1 MNTFKKKILVLGGTG
16 MLGSA
21 LTKILSNEK
30 IKFIATA
37 RKKKLGYYKYNA
49 LKDNLGSLP
58 KVDYI
63 INCIGIIN
71 KLIIKININEAIYVN
86 SLFPRILSNYCEK
99 KKIKLI
105 HITTDCVFSGK
116 KGNYNEFDDHDCI
129 DIYGKTKSLGEPS
142 NCMVIRTSII
152 GEEIFNKRSLIEWLK
167 LNKEKQINGYTNH
180 YWNGLTT
187 RHLSQ
192 QLVKIIKKNLFK
204 KDLFHVFSN
213 ETVSKY
219 ELIKKINKKFKL
231 NCKIKKYKT
240 LESTDRSLDSKKKLQ
255 KKLKIIN
262 INQQIDDIRG

>member
-1 MNTFKKKILVLGGTG
+1 MNVYKKKVLILGGTG

-21 LTKILSNEK
+21 LTKTLGDEK

-49 LKDNLGSLP
+49 LQDNLSSLP

-71 KLIIKININEAIYVN
+71 KLITKININESIYVN
-86 SLFPRILSNYCEK
+86 SLFPRILSNYCQK

-116 KGNYNEFDDHDCI
+116 KGNYSELDVHDCT
-129 DIYGKTKSLGEPS
+129 DTYGKTKSLGEPS

-167 LNKEKQINGYTNH
+167 LNKGKEIKGYTNH

-192 QLVKIIKKNLFK
+192 KLVKIIKKKLFK
-204 KDLFHVFSN
+204 KELFHVFSN
-213 ETVSKY
+213 ETLSKY
-219 ELIKKINKKFKL
+219 ELIKIINKKFKL
-231 NCKIKKYKT
+231 NCKIKKHKT
-240 LESTDRSLDSKKKLQ
+240 AESIDRSLVSKKKLQ

-262 INQQIDDIRG
+262 IIQQINDIRE